1 MDGPLY
7 LSLVYWVYPMR
18 DYIGDT
24 GCYMFIYGRNIVIF
38 ILQLQSFFVATFRY
52 VCLFHENVLLKFN
65 LSPDVST

>member
-1 MDGPLY
+1 
-7 LSLVYWVYPMR
+7 MR

-24 GCYMFIYGRNIVIF
+24 GCYMFIYGRNIGIF

-52 VCLFHENVLLKFN
+52 VCLFHENALLKFN